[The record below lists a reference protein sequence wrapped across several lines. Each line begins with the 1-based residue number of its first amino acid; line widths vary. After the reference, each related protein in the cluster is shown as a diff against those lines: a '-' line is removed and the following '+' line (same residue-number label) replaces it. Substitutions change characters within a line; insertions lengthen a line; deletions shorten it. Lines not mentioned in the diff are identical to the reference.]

1 MPILLVTRDHADVVG
16 RNAECL
22 KIPGRVL
29 GFRQGSKHPGHCF
42 CKRFHLS
49 RSVSQHAVLQTAFR
63 PQICSEDIRKCMG
76 HATQKASFL
85 TLVLSSLLPA
95 ATLPTQL
102 GANTIVQRSIEA
114 LKSDW
119 QAERKYDNLERDT
132 KNHESRTYRVMM
144 ILGSPYKRME
154 AVNGMPLSPEDQQQE
169 QRKLTAAIAAR
180 CGESKVQTERR
191 IETYNK
197 GRDRDHF
204 LMQEMTRA
212 FAFTMLETTLNG
224 HDAWHLRASPKPG
237 YQPPDREAKVLTGM
251 KGELWIDKSTFNGF
265 RSWRRSLTRSR
276 LKVFSQEWT
285 RAQDSSS
292 CGLRWPAARGFPL
305 SFHMRPGSGFS
316 RLSDTMPATMRLI
329 PIIKRRI
336 PSASR
341 LAPGVCPAKTCATKK
356 RGISG

>member
-1 MPILLVTRDHADVVG
+1 
-16 RNAECL
+16 
-22 KIPGRVL
+22 
-29 GFRQGSKHPGHCF
+29 
-42 CKRFHLS
+42 
-49 RSVSQHAVLQTAFR
+49 
-63 PQICSEDIRKCMG
+63 MG

-212 FAFTMLETTLNG
+212 FAFTMLGETTLNG
-224 HDAWHLRASPKPG
+224 HDAWHLQASPKPG

-251 KGELWIDKSTFNGF
+251 KGELWIDKSTFQWIQVLAQVIHPVSIEGF
-265 RSWRRSLTRSR
+265 LARVEPGTKFKLVRAPVGGGAWFPTQFSYASR
-276 LKVFSQEWT
+276 V
-285 RAQDSSS
+285 RV
-292 CGLRWPAARGFPL
+292 L
-305 SFHMRPGSGFS
+305 SFVGHNAGDDETYSDYQTADSVSIPPCPGG
-316 RLSDTMPATMRLI
+316 MPSKDVRN
-329 PIIKRRI
+329 
-336 PSASR
+336 
-341 LAPGVCPAKTCATKK
+341 KK
-356 RGISG
+356 AGH